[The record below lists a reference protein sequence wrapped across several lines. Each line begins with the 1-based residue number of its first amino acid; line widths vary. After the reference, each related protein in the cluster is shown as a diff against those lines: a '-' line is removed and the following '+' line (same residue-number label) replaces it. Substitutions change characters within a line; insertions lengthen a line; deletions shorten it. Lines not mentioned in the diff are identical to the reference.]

1 MPFPGSSDGGDL
13 PRMYFDEVP
22 QTGEQGRSRM
32 TIPGTMTLVELQKLV
47 AESKGE
53 WEHLEF
59 KKTTGE
65 LHGGMET
72 LCGFLNGTGGKLLF
86 GVTNAGKIQGQDMAD

>member
-1 MPFPGSSDGGDL
+1 
-13 PRMYFDEVP
+13 
-22 QTGEQGRSRM
+22 
-32 TIPGTMTLVELQKLV
+32 MTLDELQKLV

-72 LCGFLNGTGGKLLF
+72 LCPSSTAW
-86 GVTNAGKIQGQDMAD
+86 AGKSCSE